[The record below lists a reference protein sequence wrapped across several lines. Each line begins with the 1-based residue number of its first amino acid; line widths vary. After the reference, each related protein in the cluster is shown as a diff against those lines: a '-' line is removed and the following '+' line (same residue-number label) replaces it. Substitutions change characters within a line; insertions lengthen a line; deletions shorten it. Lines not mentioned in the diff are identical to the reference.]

1 MPCFLPQ
8 CKNNKILNDDDD
20 VSSFKNM
27 LPIPKSLIMDTNIL
41 MSVKPGIAPKYYEKK
56 AQELLDEQT
65 REHKSINLELG
76 EDLSLEEAMA
86 WKIATSKDTQSDVRA
101 DFWGSMFLNVILI
114 VTLFC
119 ASLWFCISPDG
130 EQMIDPFFN
139 VWDGAQYSRILI

>member
-1 MPCFLPQ
+1 LPCFLPQ

-86 WKIATSKDTQSDVRA
+86 
-101 DFWGSMFLNVILI
+101 
-114 VTLFC
+114 
-119 ASLWFCISPDG
+119 
-130 EQMIDPFFN
+130 
-139 VWDGAQYSRILI
+139 